1 MAFWTTTR
9 REISAVLN
17 VACHR
22 IAQKSSVVRLRSTK
36 SARRFR
42 GDLCYLCGIRTAL
55 HSDRNSF
62 YASIEYLYHPEVEDK
77 LILVAGNVEV
87 RTELLLNN
95 QFAKSRLRRCW
106 CRLFIFQLCNNIS
119 LYYFVGTIKISF

>member
-1 MAFWTTTR
+1 MAFWPTTR

-36 SARRFR
+36 SARCFR

-87 RTELLLNN
+87 RTELLLHN
-95 QFAKSRLRRCW
+95 QFAKSRLRRC
-106 CRLFIFQLCNNIS
+106 
-119 LYYFVGTIKISF
+119 